1 MLAGGVQCLV
11 TGGAGFIGSH
21 VATRLAALGCRVRVV
36 DDLSTG
42 DESNLTELAGRI
54 EFLRGDLCDPEVCR
68 QAVEGVAVVFHLA
81 AIPSVPRSLEDPWR
95 SHDANVNAT
104 MRLLGACRKAGVRG
118 LKGDGPSCSATERR
132 PEISRSSTTSWKQTF
147 WPPPGRARRRMA
159 GW

>member
-68 QAVEGVAVVFHLA
+68 QVG
-81 AIPSVPRSLEDPWR
+81 IPGHRWTGERPSGPADSCP
-95 SHDANVNAT
+95 
-104 MRLLGACRKAGVRG
+104 AG
-118 LKGDGPSCSATERR
+118 
-132 PEISRSSTTSWKQTF
+132 
-147 WPPPGRARRRMA
+147 RRRSEVCEASHGMTSGA
-159 GW
+159 GLD